1 MNLESKV
8 EERLWQMI
16 QGSYENRN
24 YTGAILDTIYFLS
37 DLVRE
42 KSGLSSDGISLIG
55 QAFGG
60 KSPKL
65 KINKLQSD
73 SDKNIQSGIA
83 QILRGLYQAI
93 RNPRSHEKY
102 KDSKPDADCIILFV
116 DYLIRIIDQSKTPFT
131 KHEFFER
138 VLEDNFV
145 PKKRYADLLVNEI
158 PKKQRLDIFIELYNL
173 KEQGDGEKLKIF
185 FESLIEKLNKDEL
198 QEVYNTISEELK
210 TTDNDKTIRLI
221 LQIFPPNF
229 IQN

>member
-93 RNPRSHEKY
+93 RNLEVTKNTRTLNQMPTAS
-102 KDSKPDADCIILFV
+102 F
-116 DYLIRIIDQSKTPFT
+116 YL
-131 KHEFFER
+131 
-138 VLEDNFV
+138 L
-145 PKKRYADLLVNEI
+145 
-158 PKKQRLDIFIELYNL
+158 
-173 KEQGDGEKLKIF
+173 
-185 FESLIEKLNKDEL
+185 
-198 QEVYNTISEELK
+198 
-210 TTDNDKTIRLI
+210 TTL
-221 LQIFPPNF
+221 
-229 IQN
+229 